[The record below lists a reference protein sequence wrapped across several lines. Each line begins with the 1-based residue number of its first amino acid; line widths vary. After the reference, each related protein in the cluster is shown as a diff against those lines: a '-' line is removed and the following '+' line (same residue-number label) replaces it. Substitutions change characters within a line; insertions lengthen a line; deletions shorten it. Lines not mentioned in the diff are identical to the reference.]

1 MKIRTSPFSL
11 SCGGMNRR
19 RAASKHSW
27 LRQLIKT
34 DSRSFKAVMTSALL
48 PLVFLYALIVPQS
61 AMSADENAGDVC
73 TIEPGTID
81 TQNEFTASSTGVHY
95 KLTCSGD
102 LAKDLD
108 NDSIKKLLEEA
119 SGLQAGTSTLLIDLG
134 EQSGA
139 YGVSIDSNGGL
150 TLVTGTIT
158 NADGVS
164 NGYVVATQGTSPVDN
179 EGERRDVVVESDAKI
194 TAGGDRRGG
203 LSVSSTYGANVRA
216 TNSSGGEIKVEGDG
230 AVGIHASSSQ
240 EGSATAE
247 NAGSVTVEGSVM
259 VVDETDDNDNTITTS
274 HLSYGVHAM
283 AQSGTA
289 AAVNRTGGT
298 ITTGKSKA
306 DDDEEGEG
314 TSNNTSE
321 TATGGMKTH
330 ALYASTQGENAGEAI
345 AVNEGTIATYGEGAY
360 GVLVEIAQ
368 DKSQTDASSA
378 GASNSGTVTT
388 QGDKAI
394 GVAVHSPAS
403 HLAASQIV
411 VNNSGEISTEG
422 KGAGGVEAFFKFSS
436 AEENAFGTATA
447 SNSGKI
453 TVKGGGSVNDMVAG
467 VSAGFRVDPNINN
480 NSGNEGD
487 TPAETEPTGPAIQ
500 NSGHATVTN
509 TGTVTVSGDLSV
521 GLSAVTYGT
530 GKSTIR
536 VTGGTVKA
544 GHEGPTTNTQTTGAD
559 GGTGTSTDQGGNEE
573 STNTATPA
581 AKAFG
586 IGLWGQAINA
596 ASSDDEDDS
605 PNVVIV
611 VSGSSTMVEAYGAA
625 SDTSS
630 TEEFDESRG
639 IAILADV
646 SGTNGHSQ
654 VDIAGGATVKA
665 FAEGEEQN
673 GYAVMFKG
681 GKGVLNLRDS
691 SLTGDV
697 SFADGDYDDVINITN
712 TEISSITGDIHFFGG
727 EDQLNVEV
735 AEQKS
740 VLFDGDI
747 TGVHTF
753 KKSGK
758 GDARLYGDVTFD
770 GSALNL
776 DEGALVVA
784 GTLDLKTGTLTVK
797 DAGRLVFEVAAT
809 DDHGSLSAGKL
820 HFEGTDSSEVFVQL
834 SHTLTATE
842 VSALQSALGQAS
854 LTLMDVDEVTSGTAS
869 SSVAN
874 LTVNSQSSS
883 GAINKVGTLVTA
895 SGIAN
900 IDPNT
905 TGSIARIND
914 PNEEVMEAQPSS
926 SGGSSDSNSGLI
938 GLGLLAALLAYFY
951 FDDDSG
957 SSFADYGLISP
968 QSAYIATVNDKGKLT
983 FKDNTNQ
990 PYRMWIRTGNSLYS
1004 MNMTGLNSTG
1014 VSGSEVG
1021 MSLYDNDDF
1030 YVEASVVP
1038 NVNTST
1044 DALNMSADG
1053 SMYALNSGWR
1063 NDRYFAGIRL
1073 SHGEFETNSVMDN
1086 SIVNSALISNTKVR
1100 NTQTQFR
1107 AGTTWEQDQFRF
1119 VPSLSLQ
1126 AGRFDYGAHTAESP
1140 MLEAQ
1145 VPGFTQDYA
1154 ALRVGLK
1161 MISNDWLSFS
1171 EDAKWKPHF
1180 QIDSIRTKSDNVG
1193 ELSLRQS
1200 DRLGVLG
1207 FNSTAGIRAMP
1218 EVINSVSFGTRIKS
1232 TQSDDSEWKLGF
1244 AGLEADGEEYYAV
1257 MAAYQLQF

>member
-1 MKIRTSPFSL
+1 MKIRPSPFSL

-19 RAASKHSW
+19 HAASKYSW
-27 LRQLIKT
+27 LRQLIET
-34 DSRSFKAVMTSALL
+34 GTRSSKAIMTSALL
-48 PLVFLYALIVPQS
+48 PLVFLYGLIVPQS
-61 AMSADENAGDVC
+61 AMSADC
-73 TIEPGTID
+73 KIESGTID
-81 TQNEFTASSTGVHY
+81 AQNEFTANTAGADY
-95 KLTCSGD
+95 KLTCSG
-102 LAKDLD
+102 ALD
-108 NDSIKKLLEEA
+108 NDSIKAMLA
-119 SGLQAGTSTLLIDLG
+119 SKTGLKAGTSTLLIDLG
-134 EQSGA
+134 EQPASR
-139 YGVSIDSNGGL
+139 GVLSIDSNGGM

-158 NADGVS
+158 NADSAS
-164 NGYVVATQGTSPVDN
+164 NGYVVAIQGTSPVDN
-179 EGERRDVVVESDAKI
+179 EGVRKDVVVESDAKI
-194 TAGGDRRGG
+194 TAEGDRRGG

-216 TNSSGGEIKVEGDG
+216 TSASGGEITVKGDG
-230 AVGIHASSSQ
+230 TVGIHASSSQ
-240 EGSATAE
+240 EGNATAE
-247 NAGSVTVEGSVM
+247 NAGSVTAEGSVK
-259 VVDETDDNDNTITTS
+259 VVETDDGEDSTITTS
-274 HLSYGVHAM
+274 HMSYGVYAM

-289 AAVNRTGGT
+289 TAVNRIGGT

-321 TATGGMKTH
+321 TVTGGMKTH
-330 ALYASTQGENAGEAI
+330 ALYASTQGETAGEAI

-368 DKSQTDASSA
+368 DKSPTDVSSA

-388 QGDKAI
+388 QGDNAI

-403 HLAASQIV
+403 HLAASQV
-411 VNNSGEISTEG
+411 VASNSGEISTEG
-422 KGAGGVEAFFKFSS
+422 KGAGGVEAFFELSS
-436 AEENAFGTATA
+436 DDENAYGTAAA
-447 SNSGKI
+447 SNSGQI

-467 VSAGFRVDPNINN
+467 VSAGFRVVETESADTNGDNDN
-480 NSGNEGD
+480 GNGGE

-509 TGTVTVSGDLSV
+509 TGTVTVSGNLSV
-521 GLSAVTYGT
+521 GLSAMTYGT

-544 GHEGPTTNTQTTGAD
+544 GHEGPTTNTQTTGTD
-559 GGTGTSTDQGGNEE
+559 GGTGTSTDQGDSEQ

-581 AKAFG
+581 ANAFG
-586 IGLWGQAINA
+586 IGLWGQTMNA
-596 ASSDDEDDS
+596 ASSDEEDDS

-611 VSGSSTMVEAYGAA
+611 VSGSSTMVEAYGGT
-625 SDTSS
+625 SDNSS

-646 SGTNGHSQ
+646 SGTTGHSQ
-654 VDIAGGATVKA
+654 VDITGGAAVKA

-712 TEISSITGDIHFFGG
+712 TETRSITGDIQFFGG
-727 EDQLNVEV
+727 EDQLNVEA

-740 VLFDGDI
+740 MLFDGDI

-797 DAGRLVFEVAAT
+797 DASRLVFQVATT

-834 SHTLTATE
+834 SHKLTATE

-869 SSVAN
+869 SSVAK
-874 LTVNSQSSS
+874 LTVNSQSLS

-895 SGIAN
+895 SGNAN
-900 IDPNT
+900 FDPAT
-905 TGSIARIND
+905 TGNIARIND
-914 PNEEVMEAQPSS
+914 PNEEVMEAQPPS
-926 SGGSSDSNSGLI
+926 SGGSSDSDSGLI

-968 QSAYIATVNDKGKLT
+968 QSAYIATVNDKGRLT

-1086 SIVNSALISNTKVR
+1086 SIVNSALISNTQVR
-1100 NTQTQFR
+1100 NTQAQFR

-1140 MLEAQ
+1140 VLKAQ

-1161 MISNDWLSFS
+1161 ITSNDWLSFS

-1180 QIDSIRTKSDNVG
+1180 QIDSIRTRSDSVG
-1193 ELSLRQS
+1193 ELNLRQS

-1207 FNSTAGIRAMP
+1207 FNSIAGIRAMP

-1232 TQSDDSEWKLGF
+1232 AQSDDSEWKLGF
-1244 AGLEADGEEYYAV
+1244 AGLEADGEEYFAA
-1257 MAAYQLQF
+1257 MAAYQMRF